1 MFARCDV
8 KCKKRNLINKKNQFY
23 ISVLLSALKKK
34 KFYICILSA
43 FRKVYYMIEIL
54 FFRSD

>member
-8 KCKKRNLINKKNQFY
+8 KCNKRNLINKKNQFY

-34 KFYICILSA
+34 NKFYI
-43 FRKVYYMIEIL
+43 
-54 FFRSD
+54 